1 MEIIITFRFTP
12 AGGAFVTDG
21 YGNELYKAKGKV
33 LSLFRKKRLFD
44 LNGEELY
51 TIRNKFWRVPFC
63 YSVIIKN
70 SEGEVARIKSRFHS
84 FQFTVKNCA
93 DDIVIEGRFLDPHF
107 TIYKN
112 GALAAMARWEL
123 SLNGKFVLD
132 VVNASDNEFMVALV
146 IAMNNVVKNR
156 AR

>member
-1 MEIIITFRFTP
+1 MQIIITFRLTP
-12 AGGAFVTDG
+12 AGGAIVTDG

-44 LNGEELY
+44 LNGEKLY
-51 TIRNKFWRVPFC
+51 TIRNKFWRLPFS
-63 YSVIIKN
+63 YSAIIKN
-70 SEGEVARIKSRFHS
+70 SEGEAARIKSKFHN
-84 FQFTVKNCA
+84 FQFTVKNCT
-93 DDIVIEGRFLDPHF
+93 DDIVIEGRFLDPNF
-107 TIYKN
+107 AIYKN
-112 GALAAMARWEL
+112 GVLAATARSQL
-123 SLNGKFVLD
+123 SLNGKMVLD